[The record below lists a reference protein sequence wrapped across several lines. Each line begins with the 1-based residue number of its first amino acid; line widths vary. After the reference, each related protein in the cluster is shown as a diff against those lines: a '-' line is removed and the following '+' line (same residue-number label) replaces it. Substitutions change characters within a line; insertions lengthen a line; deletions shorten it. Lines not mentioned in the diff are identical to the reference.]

1 MNGRQPREEAP
12 RPTVV
17 PLRRV
22 DAAGRVGTGDDVV
35 RQEVTQRV
43 TPRAA
48 EPLQWARAGDPRQL
62 ARQVYPLRILGL
74 GLGFLCVAGTLV
86 AQGAP
91 GWVLVLLAINGFAWP
106 HVAWWRA
113 RGSRDPSAA
122 EFGNLAVDSL
132 LGGVWVAVMQVA
144 LVPSL
149 ALVAML
155 SMDKAAVGGWRLM
168 LRHLPVQALGFGIVW
183 LALGRPF
190 QPEVGTAAVLA
201 ALPLLVAYPMAT
213 AFAVHTLG
221 RRVRDQNRALQAL
234 NRTDVLTGLGNRRA
248 LEELAAGE
256 YHRCERSGRPAAVLF
271 IDLDEFKT
279 INDRHGH
286 AFGDEVLRRVAL
298 AIRGCLR
305 EIDAAARFGGDE
317 FAVVLPETRADS
329 ATYVAGR
336 MRAAIAAQIFE
347 QAPALRCTA
356 SIGVAEVAPAD
367 GGADGWMERADRALY
382 RAKAEGRDCV
392 RVAP

>member
-1 MNGRQPREEAP
+1 MNGRQTREEAH
-12 RPTVV
+12 RATVV

-22 DAAGRVGTGDDVV
+22 DAAGPETAGDDAA
-35 RQEVTQRV
+35 RQEVTRRV

-48 EPLQWARAGDPRQL
+48 EPAPSNTGRDPRRL

-74 GLGFLCVAGTLV
+74 GLGFLCVSATLV

-91 GWVLVLLAINGFAWP
+91 DWVLALLAVNGFVWP

-113 RGSRDPSAA
+113 RGSRDPGAT

-132 LGGVWVAVMQVA
+132 LGGVWVAAMQVA
-144 LVPSL
+144 LVPSM

-168 LRHLPVQALGFGIVW
+168 LRHLLIQAFGFAVAW
-183 LALGRPF
+183 VALGRPF
-190 QPEVGTAAVLA
+190 QPEAGTAAVLA

-234 NRTDVLTGLGNRRA
+234 NRTDPLTGLGNRRA

-256 YHRCERSGRPAAVLF
+256 YHRCERTGRPAAMLVM
-271 IDLDEFKT
+271 DLDGFKA

-305 EIDAAARFGGDE
+305 EIDTAARFGGDE

-347 QAPALRCTA
+347 QAPDLRCTA

-392 RVAP
+392 RLAP